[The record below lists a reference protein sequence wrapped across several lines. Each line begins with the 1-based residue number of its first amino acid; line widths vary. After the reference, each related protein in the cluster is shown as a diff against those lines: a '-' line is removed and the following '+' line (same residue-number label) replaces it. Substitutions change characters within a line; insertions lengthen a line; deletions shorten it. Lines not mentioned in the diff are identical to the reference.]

1 MLKIVKNDIILI
13 DSIISQRIKDR
24 IPSENNGE
32 VFEFMAYEQILKEY
46 DLNKDEIRGMVQM
59 TCDTHVKGGMD
70 HAIETGHVEQKAP
83 QAPPDP

>member
-1 MLKIVKNDIILI
+1 MAKNDIILI

-46 DLNKDEIRGMVQM
+46 DLNKDEIIQGSV
-59 TCDTHVKGGMD
+59 DGKDDGGID
-70 HAIETGHVEQKAP
+70 AIYIFVNGTTQ
-83 QAPPDP
+83 